1 MRVRARARKTDLMAE
16 PTDTK
21 YENRPLRWRWF
32 GSPRTVAVLAA
43 SILVVGAIIYGVFIA
58 YSVSLGEEFNKMSAE
73 GMNDFTAA
81 QKIESES
88 SIGEIRNTVLT
99 IRTLAESP
107 DIDPEGEVFTDFLD
121 SWNERSSFGVTY
133 VSIATLEEGVD
144 DSNRKE
150 SDREILR
157 RLKAGES
164 VVSDVRKSNRLDGY
178 FYSIAEPVVKDN
190 MVVGV
195 LRSIVDAHTLID
207 TTQIKSSVTLLGSVL
222 MKGDG
227 TIIVDSEKSELYD
240 GSNLYDVLRSQG
252 YADAIVNK
260 MQENVENDSDVATLA
275 IGKRNGKTT
284 FFTSVRLNEN
294 DWTIVNFTEENTIAE
309 HSQVILH
316 DTVVAGTVLVVISTI
331 ACIVVALVIG
341 RFRRRAL
348 READRYA
355 VLAEFSDT
363 VLFEYSYSDDVL
375 ELTPN
380 ARSVFSLDSL
390 RREHYLE
397 RGIPLIDFHE
407 EDVSLVGEILENP
420 APSGEARHAI
430 VRARTLTGEY
440 RWFSIKCRY
449 LYEGQEPYAAVGKM
463 VDITQQRALE
473 EQLVRQSQIDGLT
486 KALNKVTVEEKIAA
500 SLAAH
505 DRGLL
510 FMIDVDDFKQ
520 INDSNGHLVGDQ
532 VLAAIARALFDV
544 FRCDDPVGRVGGDE
558 FVAFARGADE
568 ADVVDAKR
576 RALRDRTEFIT
587 KDLGVSVSLSIGVA
601 RYPHDGKTYQE
612 LFDAADR
619 AMYRDKQERDGA

>member
-157 RLKAGES
+157 RLKAGE
-164 VVSDVRKSNRLDGY
+164 RKSNRLDGY

-505 DRGLL
+505 DSGLL

-601 RYPHDGKTYQE
+601 RYPHDGTTYQE

-619 AMYRDKQERDGA
+619 AMYREKQERDGA

>member
-88 SIGEIRNTVLT
+88 SISEIRNTVLT

-133 VSIATLEEGVD
+133 VSIATLEEGVN

-420 APSGEARHAI
+420 RTVGRGAARYRPRTHADRRVPLVLHQVPLPVRRAGALRRGGEDGRHYAAARLGGAAGAAVADRWFDEGAQQGHGRREDSRIACRTRSRPAVHDRRGRLQADQRQQRAPCGRSGARCHRPCAVRRVPLRRSGRARRRGRVRG
-430 VRARTLTGEY
+430 VRAR
-440 RWFSIKCRY
+440 CR
-449 LYEGQEPYAAVGKM
+449 
-463 VDITQQRALE
+463 R
-473 EQLVRQSQIDGLT
+473 S
-486 KALNKVTVEEKIAA
+486 
-500 SLAAH
+500 
-505 DRGLL
+505 
-510 FMIDVDDFKQ
+510 
-520 INDSNGHLVGDQ
+520 
-532 VLAAIARALFDV
+532 
-544 FRCDDPVGRVGGDE
+544 
-558 FVAFARGADE
+558 
-568 ADVVDAKR
+568 
-576 RALRDRTEFIT
+576 
-587 KDLGVSVSLSIGVA
+587 
-601 RYPHDGKTYQE
+601 
-612 LFDAADR
+612 
-619 AMYRDKQERDGA
+619 

>member
-1 MRVRARARKTDLMAE
+1 
-16 PTDTK
+16 
-21 YENRPLRWRWF
+21 
-32 GSPRTVAVLAA
+32 
-43 SILVVGAIIYGVFIA
+43 
-58 YSVSLGEEFNKMSAE
+58 MSAE

-88 SIGEIRNTVLT
+88 SISEIRNTVLT

-486 KALNKVTVEEKIAA
+486 KALNKVMLATMSISGFFKFYAVISFAVPLLILGLPIFDTVSAITRRVLEGRSPMSPDRGHVHHRLVDMGFNVKQAVAILYAI
-500 SLAAH
+500 SGTLGLAAVVLTTS
-505 DRGLL
+505 GEAKAMLL
-510 FMIDVDDFKQ
+510 
-520 INDSNGHLVGDQ
+520 L
-532 VLAAIARALFDV
+532 LAAILAIA
-544 FRCDDPVGRVGGDE
+544 VGAWILVNRRKASKE
-558 FVAFARGADE
+558 SIERILNEPSEE
-568 ADVVDAKR
+568 AQ
-576 RALRDRTEFIT
+576 TSEQEEQQ
-587 KDLGVSVSLSIGVA
+587 
-601 RYPHDGKTYQE
+601 DGK
-612 LFDAADR
+612 D
-619 AMYRDKQERDGA
+619 

>member
-1 MRVRARARKTDLMAE
+1 
-16 PTDTK
+16 
-21 YENRPLRWRWF
+21 
-32 GSPRTVAVLAA
+32 
-43 SILVVGAIIYGVFIA
+43 
-58 YSVSLGEEFNKMSAE
+58 MSAE
-73 GMNDFTAA
+73 GMNDFTTA

-88 SIGEIRNTVLT
+88 SIDEIRNTVLT

-107 DIDPEGEVFTDFLD
+107 DIDPEGEVFTDFLS
-121 SWNERSSFGVTY
+121 SWNERASFGVTY
-133 VSIATLEEGVD
+133 VSIASLEEGVVE
-144 DSNRKE
+144 SNRKE
-150 SDREILR
+150 SDLEILR

-164 VVSDVRKSNRLDGY
+164 VVSDVRKSHRLNGF
-178 FYSIAEPVVKDN
+178 FYSIAEPVVKEGV
-190 MVVGV
+190 VVGV
-195 LRSIVDAHTLID
+195 LRSIVDAHSLID

-240 GSNLYDVLRSQG
+240 GLNLYEVLRNQG
-252 YADAIVNK
+252 YADAIVSK

-275 IGKRNGKTT
+275 IGKRDGKTT

-316 DTVVAGTVLVVISTI
+316 DTVVAGTVLVIISTI
-331 ACIVVALVIG
+331 ACVAVALVIG

-348 READRYA
+348 RGAERYA

-363 VLFEYSYSDDVL
+363 VLFEYSYGDDVL

-397 RGIPLIDFHE
+397 RGIPLVDFHE
-407 EDVSLVGEILENP
+407 EDVSLVEEILEHP
-420 APSGEARHAI
+420 APSGEARRAT
-430 VRARTLTGEY
+430 VRACTLTSEY

-473 EQLVRQSQIDGLT
+473 EQLVRRSQIDGLT
-486 KALNKVTVEEKIAA
+486 KALNKVTAEEKITA

-520 INDSNGHLVGDQ
+520 INDRNGHRVGDQ

-544 FRCDDPVGRVGGDE
+544 FRCDDPVGRIGGDE
-558 FVAFARGADE
+558 FVAFVRDVDE

-576 RALRDRTEFIT
+576 HALRDHAEAIT
-587 KDLGVSVSLSIGVA
+587 RDLGVSVSLSIGVA
-601 RYPHDGKTYQE
+601 RYPHDGTNYQE
-612 LFDAADR
+612 LFDAADH
-619 AMYRDKQERDGA
+619 AMYREKQERDDK

>member
-1 MRVRARARKTDLMAE
+1 MV
-16 PTDTK
+16 
-21 YENRPLRWRWF
+21 N
-32 GSPRTVAVLAA
+32 
-43 SILVVGAIIYGVFIA
+43 
-58 YSVSLGEEFNKMSAE
+58 
-73 GMNDFTAA
+73 
-81 QKIESES
+81 
-88 SIGEIRNTVLT
+88 
-99 IRTLAESP
+99 
-107 DIDPEGEVFTDFLD
+107 
-121 SWNERSSFGVTY
+121 
-133 VSIATLEEGVD
+133 VD
-144 DSNRKE
+144 
-150 SDREILR
+150 
-157 RLKAGES
+157 
-164 VVSDVRKSNRLDGY
+164 
-178 FYSIAEPVVKDN
+178 
-190 MVVGV
+190 
-195 LRSIVDAHTLID
+195 
-207 TTQIKSSVTLLGSVL
+207 
-222 MKGDG
+222 
-227 TIIVDSEKSELYD
+227 
-240 GSNLYDVLRSQG
+240 
-252 YADAIVNK
+252 K

-505 DRGLL
+505 DSGLL

-601 RYPHDGKTYQE
+601 RYPHDGTTYQE

-619 AMYRDKQERDGA
+619 AMYREK

>member
-1 MRVRARARKTDLMAE
+1 MAE
-16 PTDTK
+16 PTETK
-21 YENRPLRWRWF
+21 HENRPRRWRRL
-32 GSPRTVAVLAA
+32 GSPRTFAVLAA
-43 SILVVGAIIYGVFIA
+43 SILIVGAIIYGVFIA

-73 GMNDFTAA
+73 GMNDFTTA

-88 SIGEIRNTVLT
+88 SIDEIRNTVLT

-107 DIDPEGEVFTDFLD
+107 DIDPEGEVFTDFLN
-121 SWNERSSFGVTY
+121 SWNERASFGVTY
-133 VSIATLEEGVD
+133 VSIASLEEGVVE
-144 DSNRKE
+144 SNRKE
-150 SDREILR
+150 SDLEILR

-164 VVSDVRKSNRLDGY
+164 VVSDVRKSHRLNGF
-178 FYSIAEPVVKDN
+178 FYSIAEPVVKEGV
-190 MVVGV
+190 VVGV
-195 LRSIVDAHTLID
+195 LRSIVDAHSLID

-240 GSNLYDVLRSQG
+240 GLNLYEVLRNQG
-252 YADAIVNK
+252 YADAIVSK

-275 IGKRNGKTT
+275 IGKRDGKTT

-316 DTVVAGTVLVVISTI
+316 DTVVAGTVLVIISTI
-331 ACIVVALVIG
+331 ACVAVALVIG

-348 READRYA
+348 RGAERYA

-363 VLFEYSYSDDVL
+363 VLFEYSYGDDVL

-407 EDVSLVGEILENP
+407 EDVSLVEEILDHP
-420 APSGEARHAI
+420 APSGEARRAT
-430 VRARTLTGEY
+430 VRACTLTGEY

-473 EQLVRQSQIDGLT
+473 EQLVRRSQIDGLT
-486 KALNKVTVEEKIAA
+486 KALNKVTAEEKITA

-520 INDSNGHLVGDQ
+520 INDRNGHRVGDQ

-544 FRCDDPVGRVGGDE
+544 FRCDDPVGRIGGDE
-558 FVAFARGADE
+558 FVAFVRDVDE

-576 RALRDRTEFIT
+576 HALRDHAEAIT
-587 KDLGVSVSLSIGVA
+587 RDLGVSVSLSIGVA
-601 RYPHDGKTYQE
+601 RYPHDGANYQE
-612 LFDAADR
+612 LFDAADH
-619 AMYRDKQERDGA
+619 AMYREKQERDDK

>member
-81 QKIESES
+81 QKIE

-505 DRGLL
+505 DSGLL

-601 RYPHDGKTYQE
+601 RYPHDGTTYQE

-619 AMYRDKQERDGA
+619 AMYREKQERDGA

>member
-1 MRVRARARKTDLMAE
+1 MGE
-16 PTDTK
+16 SSDTK
-21 YENRPLRWRWF
+21 RKRQAGGGSLF
-32 GSPRTVAVLAA
+32 GSPRTIAVLAA
-43 SILVVGAIIYGVFIA
+43 SILIVGAIIYGVFIA
-58 YSVSLGEEFNKMSAE
+58 YSISLGEEFNKMSAE

-88 SIGEIRNTVLT
+88 SISEIRNTVLT
-99 IRTLAESP
+99 IRALAESP
-107 DIDPEGEVFTDFLD
+107 DIDPEGKVFTDFLD

-133 VSIATLEEGVD
+133 VSIAALEEGVV

-150 SDREILR
+150 SDLEILR

-178 FYSIAEPVVKDN
+178 FYSIAEPVVKGN

-195 LRSIVDAHTLID
+195 LRSIVDAHSLIE

-227 TIIVDSEKSELYD
+227 TIIVDSEKSELYG

-252 YADAIVNK
+252 YDDAIVSE

-316 DTVVAGTVLVVISTI
+316 DTVVAGTVLVIISAI
-331 ACIVVALVIG
+331 ACIAVALVIG

-348 READRYA
+348 REAERYA

-363 VLFEYSYSDDVL
+363 VLFEYSYGDDVL

-390 RREHYLE
+390 RREHYVE

-407 EDVSLVGEILENP
+407 EDVSLFGEILENP
-420 APSGEARHAI
+420 TPSGEARRAI

-486 KALNKVTVEEKIAA
+486 KALNKVTAEEKIAA

-520 INDSNGHLVGDQ
+520 INDRNGHRVGDQ
-532 VLAAIARALFDV
+532 VLAAIAHALFDV
-544 FRCDDPVGRVGGDE
+544 FRCDDPVGRIGGDE
-558 FVAFARGADE
+558 FVAFVSDADE

-576 RALRDRTEFIT
+576 RALRDRTEIISR
-587 KDLGVSVSLSIGVA
+587 DLGVSVSLSIGAA
-601 RYPHDGKTYQE
+601 RYPHDGATYQE
-612 LFDAADR
+612 LFDAADH
-619 AMYRDKQERDGA
+619 AMYREKQERDGA

>member
-164 VVSDVRKSNRLDGY
+164 VVSDVRKSNGY

-390 RREHYLE
+390 RREPYLE

-505 DRGLL
+505 DSGLL

-601 RYPHDGKTYQE
+601 RYPHDGTTYQE

-619 AMYRDKQERDGA
+619 AMYREK

>member
-1 MRVRARARKTDLMAE
+1 
-16 PTDTK
+16 
-21 YENRPLRWRWF
+21 
-32 GSPRTVAVLAA
+32 
-43 SILVVGAIIYGVFIA
+43 
-58 YSVSLGEEFNKMSAE
+58 
-73 GMNDFTAA
+73 
-81 QKIESES
+81 
-88 SIGEIRNTVLT
+88 
-99 IRTLAESP
+99 
-107 DIDPEGEVFTDFLD
+107 
-121 SWNERSSFGVTY
+121 
-133 VSIATLEEGVD
+133 
-144 DSNRKE
+144 
-150 SDREILR
+150 
-157 RLKAGES
+157 
-164 VVSDVRKSNRLDGY
+164 
-178 FYSIAEPVVKDN
+178 
-190 MVVGV
+190 
-195 LRSIVDAHTLID
+195 
-207 TTQIKSSVTLLGSVL
+207 

-240 GSNLYDVLRSQG
+240 GLNLYEVLRNQG
-252 YADAIVNK
+252 YADAIVSK

-275 IGKRNGKTT
+275 IGKRDGKTT

-316 DTVVAGTVLVVISTI
+316 DTVVAGTVLVIISTI
-331 ACIVVALVIG
+331 ACVAVALVIG

-348 READRYA
+348 RGAERYA

-363 VLFEYSYSDDVL
+363 VLFEYSYGDDVL

-397 RGIPLIDFHE
+397 RGIPLVDFHE
-407 EDVSLVGEILENP
+407 EDVSLVEEILEHP
-420 APSGEARHAI
+420 APSGEARRAT
-430 VRARTLTGEY
+430 VRACTLTGEY

-473 EQLVRQSQIDGLT
+473 EQLVRRSQIDGLT
-486 KALNKVTVEEKIAA
+486 KALNKVTAEEKITA

-520 INDSNGHLVGDQ
+520 INDRNGHRVGDQ

-544 FRCDDPVGRVGGDE
+544 FRCDDPVGRIGGDE
-558 FVAFARGADE
+558 FVAFVRDVDE

-576 RALRDRTEFIT
+576 HALRDHAEAIT
-587 KDLGVSVSLSIGVA
+587 RDLGVSVSLSIGVA
-601 RYPHDGKTYQE
+601 RYPHDGANYQE
-612 LFDAADR
+612 LFDAADH
-619 AMYRDKQERDGA
+619 AMYREKQERDDK